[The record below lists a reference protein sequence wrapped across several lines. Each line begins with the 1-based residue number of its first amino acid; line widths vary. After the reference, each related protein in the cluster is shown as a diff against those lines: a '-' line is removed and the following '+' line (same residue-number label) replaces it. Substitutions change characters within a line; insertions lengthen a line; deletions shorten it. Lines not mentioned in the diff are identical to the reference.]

1 MTSKFFIPNKHLEKE
16 LRVAKD
22 LLLGKGRYKD
32 VYKFST
38 MASRIDENEH
48 SPTPNKRS
56 KKKKRSKT
64 KKISKIEKKYGSPDS
79 LQQKLNGIISAR

>member
-16 LRVAKD
+16 IKMAKD

-38 MASRIDENEH
+38 VASRIDEEDEDI
-48 SPTPNKRS
+48 SLNKR
-56 KKKKRSKT
+56 KKTKRKKT
-64 KKISKIEKKYGSPDS
+64 KKIDT
-79 LQQKLNGIISAR
+79 N